1 MYIYINLVS
10 PEQTE
15 DGAPCGE
22 GDQRQTVTQSVQRLH
37 GRVEDQLQRHERRQV
52 SLENMKLAFS
62 SKHSNTG
69 QVG

>member
-1 MYIYINLVS
+1 MVS

-37 GRVEDQLQRHERRQV
+37 GRVEDQLQRHERQHV
-52 SLENMKLAFS
+52 SIATVNIL
-62 SKHSNTG
+62 
-69 QVG
+69 V